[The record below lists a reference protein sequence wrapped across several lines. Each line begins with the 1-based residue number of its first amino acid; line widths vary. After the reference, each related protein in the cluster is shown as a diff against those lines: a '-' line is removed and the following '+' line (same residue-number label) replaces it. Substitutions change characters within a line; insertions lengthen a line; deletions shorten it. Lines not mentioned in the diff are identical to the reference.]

1 MKIKIILLLL
11 IVLKALPSLASKTDT
26 IKLYY
31 AIDRY
36 ELSPENKTKLDVL
49 KVLLPDSARI
59 EILGY
64 ADYLG
69 TGRHNII
76 LSQNRAETARQYI
89 LGLNNKLVVTLSG
102 KGTVQSKA
110 DRSPDGEPSS
120 RRVDVIYEIKK
131 LPVMVKKT
139 VPQVNKSTPLQD
151 NKPVMAA
158 SPVKKRDTV
167 AARPKAV
174 VVVDSP
180 SVHVSFNERVNN
192 LKDAKVG
199 SSISFEELTFQP
211 GRHFL
216 NPEAV
221 RYLNTILKY
230 MQKHTNITFEILG
243 HICCEVDGRDGQDYD
258 TGGYVLSVN
267 RAKFIYDY
275 FIEKGIDAKR
285 MSYKGLA
292 STRQK
297 VFPERSEHDRYL
309 NRRVEFL
316 ITGK

>member
-11 IVLKALPSLASKTDT
+11 LVLKALPSLASKTDT

-31 AIDRY
+31 PIDKY
-36 ELSPENKTKLDVL
+36 ELSTENKTKLDGL
-49 KVLLPDSARI
+49 KPLLADSSKV

-69 TGRHNII
+69 KSKHNMI
-76 LSQNRAETARQYI
+76 LSQNRAETVKQYL
-89 LGLNNKLVVTLSG
+89 LGINNKLVVTVSG
-102 KGTVQSKA
+102 KGAVQSEA
-110 DRSPDGEPSS
+110 DTSPDGEPPS
-120 RRVDVIYEIKK
+120 RRVDVIYEIKRP
-131 LPVMVKKT
+131 PVVVKKT
-139 VPQVNKSTPLQD
+139 VPQVIKVTPPQVP
-151 NKPVMAA
+151 KPTV
-158 SPVKKRDTV
+158 PVPPSRKRDTV
-167 AARPKAV
+167 PARPKIV
-174 VVVDSP
+174 VIVDSP
-180 SVHVSFNERVNN
+180 SVHISFNERVNK

-216 NPEAV
+216 NQEAV
-221 RYLNTILKY
+221 RYVNTILKY
-230 MQKHTNITFEILG
+230 MQKHPNITFEILG

-275 FIEKGIDAKR
+275 FIEKGIEAKR

-316 ITGK
+316 IMGK